1 MMKTRRREGTAL
13 VLSMLLLLLC
23 FSFLTRLLT
32 PKQHDMGS
40 TWGHFLEEAPDSLD
54 ILYFGSSLV
63 YCDVVPAVIWEQ
75 TGLSGYVLAGPE
87 QPMPMTYYYL
97 SEALKTQHPQ
107 AVFVE
112 VTGMFYNRY
121 TNYTKT
127 NVGQMPWGVNRLK
140 AAMEEAE
147 PEVRGGLLFP
157 LLFYHDRWS
166 SLTADDW
173 KTALTGYETDPLAG
187 YTYLDTYKPMDGV
200 YQRDMAPDADN
211 VERNYG
217 FLQKIY
223 ERCLAEDIQPVFYI
237 APGMGRIPSH
247 LLTPLE
253 HTIAAEMPQALFLN
267 CNDHTDAIGADP
279 ARDYYD
285 TLHYNVAGAEK
296 FSRFLGSWIADTLS
310 LTPRTQTDGLW
321 QSRAAHFAGLL
332 EQPIT
337 RQSES

>member
-1 MMKTRRREGTAL
+1 MKTRRREGVTLTLSIL
-13 VLSMLLLLLC
+13 VLLFC

-40 TWGHFLEEAPDSLD
+40 TWGHYLEEDPNSLD

-63 YCDVVPAVIWEQ
+63 YCDVVPAVVWEE
-75 TGLSGYVLAGPE
+75 TGLSSYVLAGPE
-87 QPMPMTYYYL
+87 QPMPMTYYYF

-127 NVGQMPWGVNRLK
+127 NVGQMPWGINRLK
-140 AAMEEAE
+140 ATMQESES
-147 PEVRGGLLFP
+147 EVRSGLLFP

-173 KTALTGYETDPLAG
+173 KTALTGYKADPLAG
-187 YTYLDTYKPMDGV
+187 YTYLDSYKPMDGV
-200 YQRDMAPDADN
+200 YQRDMAPDAAN
-211 VERNYG
+211 VERNYE

-223 ERCLAEDIQPVFYI
+223 ARCLAEDIQPVFYI
-237 APGMGRIPSH
+237 APGMGRVPSE
-247 LLTPLE
+247 LVTPLE
-253 HTIAAEMPQALFLN
+253 DAIAADMPEAVFLN
-267 CNDHTDAIGADP
+267 CNSHTDAIGADP

-296 FSRFLGSWIADTLS
+296 FSRFLGHWINDTLA
-310 LTPRTQTDGLW
+310 LTPKQPDATLW
-321 QSRAAHFAGLL
+321 QSRADHFAELL
-332 EQPIT
+332 KQPVT
-337 RQSES
+337 PQAS